1 MEGAAKLN
9 ALLLLIRGNNLGH
22 PRSGI
27 RFACINGRSVLAL
40 HIGQGLR
47 ADIGASR
54 AEPGDHIADIFI
66 GPAAPAIGTAYAV
79 LCTKGKAAFVKVND
93 FFHFFHLRPARASH
107 HYHHKFST
115 SLYIQNSLF
124 MSVKNTPY
132 FSPGIFTTYFQYSR

>member
-9 ALLLLIRGNNLGH
+9 ALLLLIRGDNLGH
-22 PRSGI
+22 PRSGV

-47 ADIGASR
+47 ADIGTSR

-79 LCTKGKAAFVKVND
+79 LGTKGKAAFVKVND

-107 HYHHKFST
+107 HYHHKFSI
-115 SLYIQNSLF
+115 SLYTEQFI
-124 MSVKNTPY
+124 
-132 FSPGIFTTYFQYSR
+132 

>member
-1 MEGAAKLN
+1 MEGTAKLN
-9 ALLLLIRGNNLGH
+9 ALLLLIRGDNLGH
-22 PRSGI
+22 PRSGV

-47 ADIGASR
+47 ADIGTSR

-93 FFHFFHLRPARASH
+93 FFHFFYLRPARASH
-107 HYHHKFST
+107 HYHHKFSI
-115 SLYIQNSLF
+115 SLYTEQFI
-124 MSVKNTPY
+124 
-132 FSPGIFTTYFQYSR
+132 

>member
-9 ALLLLIRGNNLGH
+9 ALLLLIRGDNLGH
-22 PRSGI
+22 PRSGV

-40 HIGQGLR
+40 HISQGLR
-47 ADIGASR
+47 ADIGTSW

-93 FFHFFHLRPARASH
+93 FSTFFTSGRPGQPPLSSQVFYQFIYR
-107 HYHHKFST
+107 T
-115 SLYIQNSLF
+115 VYINTQF
-124 MSVKNTPY
+124 IYGDKN
-132 FSPGIFTTYFQYSR
+132 

>member
-1 MEGAAKLN
+1 MEGTAKLN
-9 ALLLLIRGNNLGH
+9 ALLLLIRGDNLGH
-22 PRSGI
+22 PRSGV

-47 ADIGASR
+47 ADIGTSR

-93 FFHFFHLRPARASH
+93 FFHFFTSGRPGPATTII
-107 HYHHKFST
+107 T
-115 SLYIQNSLF
+115 SFLSVYIQNSLYKH
-124 MSVKNTPY
+124 SVYLWGQKLTGK
-132 FSPGIFTTYFQYSR
+132 F